1 MAKRRLSNFNFEGEG
16 SHIALVHANQGGPAN
31 GVDYALITKA
41 TKDISNKDLEKATMV
56 QVEMTITDF
65 LCKFFGLW
73 YDDAEVLAKI
83 MGYDTEDD
91 SYEEVVDWW
100 EEYIQE
106 RVDAVTIM
114 KSLVIDKSDEEIN
127 KAVAS
132 LTPKELLSILEIQKD
147 FEQKLSSQEGV
158 LALKNASTP
167 SVENSNNKGT
177 EMTEFVSKAVYE
189 AALEKA
195 VQEAVKEKEEQLTKA
210 LQEVEVYKNEKAE
223 TVAKA
228 RKAAIAS
235 VEKDEAEAEELFKSL
250 NELSD
255 EAFERV
261 IKNLQKQAEKLEQSD
276 LFKETGKKGQEVVPE
291 KPEGKN
297 LTAELLKKQ
306 FQKGE

>member
-1 MAKRRLSNFNFEGEG
+1 MAKRRLSNFNFESEG

-41 TKDISNKDLEKATMV
+41 TKDISTKDVEKATMV

-83 MGYDTEDD
+83 MGYDTEDE
-91 SYEEVVDWW
+91 SYEEAVDWW

-114 KSLVIDKSDEEIN
+114 KSLVIDKSDEEIS

-132 LTPKELLSILEIQKD
+132 LKPKELLSILEIQKD

-177 EMTEFVSKAVYE
+177 EMTEFVSKAAYE
-189 AALEKA
+189 AAIEKA

-210 LQEVEVYKNEKAE
+210 LQEVETYKSEKAE
-223 TVAKA
+223 AVAKS
-228 RKAAIAS
+228 RKTAIAS
-235 VEKDEAEAEELFKSL
+235 VEKDETEAEELFKSL

-276 LFKETGKKGQEVVPE
+276 LFKETGNKGQEVVPE